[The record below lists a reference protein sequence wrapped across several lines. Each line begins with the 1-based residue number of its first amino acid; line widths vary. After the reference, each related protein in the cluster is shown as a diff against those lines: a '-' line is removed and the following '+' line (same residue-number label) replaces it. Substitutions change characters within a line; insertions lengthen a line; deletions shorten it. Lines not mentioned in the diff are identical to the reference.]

1 MEEKWGI
8 KREWGL
14 AANLVCLFF
23 NGLGVDFV
31 LSPSAA
37 YAVDILRDR
46 SAESMAANK

>member
-14 AANLVCLFF
+14 IANLVCLFF